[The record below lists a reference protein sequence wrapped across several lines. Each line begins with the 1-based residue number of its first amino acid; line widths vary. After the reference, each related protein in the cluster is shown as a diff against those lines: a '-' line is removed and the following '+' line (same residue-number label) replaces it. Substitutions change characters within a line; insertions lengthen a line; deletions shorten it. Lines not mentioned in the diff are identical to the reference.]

1 MLSNVLDCKWDP
13 QGIKSSSLDIIA
25 HIWKNG
31 SFEILLLF
39 LHSKTCLS
47 QILEVAPY
55 LLSDIWLFIRAL
67 KYFCFSYV
75 YCFIVATDAFQV
87 IDNQF
92 TLAIN
97 VAFDSPDY
105 VVRCWKRAALRA
117 VVAVWS
123 GASKKSRRLDR
134 HSILLWLNIWVNCL
148 AV

>member
-1 MLSNVLDCKWDP
+1 MLSNFLDCKWDP

-105 VVRCWKRAALRA
+105 VILCWKRAALLYVILA
-117 VVAVWS
+117 EAAVWS
-123 GASKKSRRLDR
+123 GTCEKFMRLDR
-134 HSILLWLNIWVNCL
+134 VYNIDIGEFCFG
-148 AV
+148 